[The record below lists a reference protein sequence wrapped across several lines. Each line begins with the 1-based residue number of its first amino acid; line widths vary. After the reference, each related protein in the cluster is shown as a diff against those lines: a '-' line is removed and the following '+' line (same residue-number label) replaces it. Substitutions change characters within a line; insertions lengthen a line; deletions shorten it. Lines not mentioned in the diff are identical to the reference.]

1 MANLKE
7 VRERISSVV
16 TTQQI
21 TKAMKLVAASKLK
34 RAQDSITKMRPYS
47 QVPSNMLENVMANL
61 DGVELDL
68 GLNRSVDNPKRALLI
83 VMTSDRGLCGAFNA
97 NLMKKA
103 KEVMASNSAMS
114 YDILPVGKKAFEFAQ
129 REGVEVIDS
138 FWTSF
143 ANIEFDAAA
152 AIAEFAI
159 KGFSEGTYDTVKVVF
174 SEFVNAATQKIESSQ
189 YLPVSMEGEGSND
202 TTSTSADYIFEPNQA
217 ELLDILIPKILR
229 TTMFRF
235 MLDTNASEHG
245 ARMVAME
252 QATENANE
260 LLRDLK
266 LQYNRERQAA
276 ITNEILEIVGG
287 AAALEEG

>member
-34 RAQDSITKMRPYS
+34 RAQDSITQMRPYS
-47 QVPSNMLENVMANL
+47 QVLSNMLENVMANL
-61 DGVELDL
+61 DGVELEL
-68 GLNRSVDNPKRALLI
+68 GLNRSVDNPKRGLLI

-97 NLMKKA
+97 NLMKQA
-103 KEVMASNSAMS
+103 KEVMASNSAIR
-114 YDILPVGKKAFEFAQ
+114 YDILPVGKKAYEFAQ
-129 REGVEVIDS
+129 REDVEVIDS

-143 ANIEFDAAA
+143 ANIEFEGAA

-159 KGFSEGTYDTVKVVF
+159 KGFSDGTYDEVKVVF
-174 SEFVNAATQKIESSQ
+174 SEFVNAATQKIDEAQ
-189 YLPVSMEGEGSND
+189 YLPVSMDSEESD
-202 TTSTSADYIFEPNQA
+202 DASSTSADYIFEPNQA

-252 QATENANE
+252 QASENANE

>member
-1 MANLKE
+1 
-7 VRERISSVV
+7 
-16 TTQQI
+16 
-21 TKAMKLVAASKLK
+21 
-34 RAQDSITKMRPYS
+34 
-47 QVPSNMLENVMANL
+47 MANL

-68 GLNRSVDNPKRALLI
+68 GLNRSVDNPKRGLLI

-129 REGVEVIDS
+129 REEVEVIDS

>member
-47 QVPSNMLENVMANL
+47 QVLSNMLENVMANL

-129 REGVEVIDS
+129 REEVEVIDS

>member
-34 RAQDSITKMRPYS
+34 RAQDSITQMRPYS
-47 QVPSNMLENVMANL
+47 QVLSNMLENVMANL
-61 DGVELDL
+61 DGVELEL
-68 GLNRSVDNPKRALLI
+68 GLNRSVDNPKRGLLI

-97 NLMKKA
+97 NLMKQA
-103 KEVMASNSAMS
+103 KEVMASNSDIR
-114 YDILPVGKKAFEFAQ
+114 YDILPVGKKAYEFAQ
-129 REGVEVIDS
+129 REEVEVIDS
-138 FWTSF
+138 YWTSF
-143 ANIEFDAAA
+143 GNIEFEGAA

-159 KGFSEGTYDTVKVVF
+159 KGFSDGTYDEVKVVF
-174 SEFVNAATQKIESSQ
+174 SEFVNAATQKIEAVQ
-189 YLPVSMEGEGSND
+189 YLPVSMDSEESD
-202 TTSTSADYIFEPNQA
+202 DASSTSADYIFEPNQA

>member
-1 MANLKE
+1 
-7 VRERISSVV
+7 
-16 TTQQI
+16 
-21 TKAMKLVAASKLK
+21 
-34 RAQDSITKMRPYS
+34 
-47 QVPSNMLENVMANL
+47 MANL
-61 DGVELDL
+61 DGVELEL
-68 GLNRSVDNPKRALLI
+68 GLNRSVDNPKRGLLI
-83 VMTSDRGLCGAFNA
+83 AMTSDRGLCGAFNA
-97 NLMKKA
+97 NLMKQA
-103 KEVMASNSAMS
+103 KEVMASNSAIR
-114 YDILPVGKKAFEFAQ
+114 YDILPVGKKAYEFAQ
-129 REGVEVIDS
+129 REDVEVIDS

-143 ANIEFDAAA
+143 ANIEFEGAA

-159 KGFSEGTYDTVKVVF
+159 KGFSDGTYDEVKVVF
-174 SEFVNAATQKIESSQ
+174 SEFVNAATQKIDEAQ
-189 YLPVSMEGEGSND
+189 YLPVSMDSEESD
-202 TTSTSADYIFEPNQA
+202 DASSTSADYIFEPNQA

-252 QATENANE
+252 QASENANE

>member
-1 MANLKE
+1 MDGG
-7 VRERISSVV
+7 VPGIWYV
-16 TTQQI
+16 T
-21 TKAMKLVAASKLK
+21 
-34 RAQDSITKMRPYS
+34 YS
-47 QVPSNMLENVMANL
+47 QK
-61 DGVELDL
+61 
-68 GLNRSVDNPKRALLI
+68 RSGYSSGSSTP
-83 VMTSDRGLCGAFNA
+83 
-97 NLMKKA
+97 
-103 KEVMASNSAMS
+103 
-114 YDILPVGKKAFEFAQ
+114 
-129 REGVEVIDS
+129 
-138 FWTSF
+138 FWTVALRASRDSVI
-143 ANIEFDAAA
+143 NSDGKNVVPEVWSVLD
-152 AIAEFAI
+152 AI
-159 KGFSEGTYDTVKVVF
+159 KGFSDGTYDEVKVVF
-174 SEFVNAATQKIESSQ
+174 SEFVNAATQKIEAVQ
-189 YLPVSMEGEGSND
+189 YLPVSMDSEESD
-202 TTSTSADYIFEPNQA
+202 DASSTSADYIFEPNQA